1 MQVTNQEKEIIKS
14 NISTIE
20 KFITSSNEDTQN
32 YLLFNEKL
40 FLNHNKWLEN
50 IKSQI
55 NKSIKNQ
62 NNTINFTDINY
73 NKEIFDILQ
82 KIAKPNS
89 YRNNIIIKKKNNL
102 F

>member
-40 FLNHNKWLEN
+40 FLDHNKWLSL
-50 IKSQI
+50 IHI
-55 NKSIKNQ
+55 
-62 NNTINFTDINY
+62 
-73 NKEIFDILQ
+73 
-82 KIAKPNS
+82 
-89 YRNNIIIKKKNNL
+89 
-102 F
+102 